1 MATHRLDEGNPLFPV
16 PGGISQDLSGD
27 ARYAWFELRA
37 AEDWIQLRDER
48 NKKLAETDFMAN
60 SDYPIT
66 DAWKTYRQALRDIT
80 SSYKNLSEVVW
91 PTKPS

>member
-1 MATHRLDEGNPLFPV
+1 MATHRLDEGNPLFPN
-16 PGGISQDLSGD
+16 PLGTDTDLSGD

>member
-1 MATHRLDEGNPLFPV
+1 MAKHRLDNDQVLFPN
-16 PGGISQDLSGD
+16 PDGDDTDLSGD
-27 ARYAWFELRA
+27 ERYAFFELRA
-37 AEDWIQLRDER
+37 QEDWAQLRDER
-48 NKKLAETDFMAN
+48 NRKLAETDFMAN

-80 SSYKNLSEVVW
+80 NSYKNLSEVVW

>member
-1 MATHRLDEGNPLFPV
+1 MAIHRLDHGHPLFPN
-16 PGGISQDLSGD
+16 PGGTDTDLSED
-27 ARYAWFELRA
+27 ERYAFFEQRA
-37 AEDWIQLRDER
+37 VEDWNQLRDER
-48 NKKLAETDFMAN
+48 NRLLAETDFMGN

-80 SSYKNLSEVVW
+80 GTYKNLSEVVW

>member
-1 MATHRLDEGNPLFPV
+1 MATHRLDKGQKLFPN
-16 PGGISQDLSGD
+16 PGGTDTDLSGD
-27 ARYAWFELRA
+27 DRYAWFELRA
-37 AEDWIQLRDER
+37 AEDWAQLRDER

-60 SDYPIT
+60 SDYAIT

-80 SSYKNLSEVVW
+80 GSYKNLSEVVW

>member
-1 MATHRLDEGNPLFPV
+1 MATHRLDKGQKLFPN
-16 PGGISQDLSGD
+16 PGGNDTDLSGD
-27 ARYAWFELRA
+27 DRYAWFELRA
-37 AEDWIQLRDER
+37 AEDWAQLRDER
-48 NKKLAETDFMAN
+48 NKKLTETDFMAN
-60 SDYPIT
+60 SDYAIT